1 MRILINETDY
11 ANMEPEAMDEKP
23 ESITFAMNP
32 PEASE
37 PTLTGVANEI
47 PLSPENS
54 QGQQNYVISQ
64 NGVFIVPEK
73 PPFNWKEFYIG
84 AGIPVIIMIIPILLM
99 ATYGDPINYMSLEKT
114 IALVDDGDGTAY
126 IGTIDFD
133 MDDELLWCQVSDGEN
148 AARCDYGDGY
158 NHSIEDYHNGQTETL
173 GYANFENGMV
183 YFDYGGTSNKT
194 NVFTYGY
201 QTAEQIAAA
210 ERASFIEELFF
221 TVCWIS
227 PIAAVIVSIIGF
239 SSGKKSLGYGGLT
252 GLALYPGI
260 SFAALVGFFF

>member
-1 MRILINETDY
+1 MIIPY
-11 ANMEPEAMDEKP
+11 MEPGIMDEKP

-32 PEASE
+32 PAANE
-37 PTLTGVANEI
+37 PTLTGVVNEI
-47 PLSPENS
+47 PLSPENG
-54 QGQQNYVISQ
+54 QGQQNYVIAQ

-73 PPFNWKEFYIG
+73 PPFNWKDFYIG

-99 ATYGDPINYMSLEKT
+99 ATYGDAINYQSMEKT
-114 IALVDDGDGTAY
+114 IALVNDDDGTAY

-133 MDDELLWCQVSDGEN
+133 MDDELLWCQVSDGEST
-148 AARCDYGDGY
+148 ARCDYGGDY
-158 NHSIEDYHNGQTETL
+158 NHSIEDYHNGQKITY

-194 NVFTYGY
+194 NVFSYGY
-201 QTAEQIAAA
+201 ETAEQIEAA
-210 ERASFIEELFF
+210 ERAYFIEELFF
-221 TVCWIS
+221 TMCWIS

-260 SFAALVGFFF
+260 SFGALVSFFF